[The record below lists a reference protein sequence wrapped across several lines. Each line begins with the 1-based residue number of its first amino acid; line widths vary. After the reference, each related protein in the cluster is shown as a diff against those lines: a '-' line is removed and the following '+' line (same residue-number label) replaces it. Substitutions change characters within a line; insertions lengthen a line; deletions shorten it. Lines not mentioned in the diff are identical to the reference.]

1 MKAKAG
7 KIYFIRCGEFVK
19 IGFATDVPTRFSGIK
34 TSTPHELE
42 LLGTVPGDR
51 STERAFHERFKR
63 HHHRGEWFHFA
74 DEIKGTIARLGIF
87 LVAPKKAVADELEDP
102 YFAGI
107 EKASRR
113 GFR

>member
-74 DEIKGTIARLGIF
+74 DETSELLRLQ
-87 LVAPKKAVADELEDP
+87 APRPAALPALRPEQ
-102 YFAGI
+102 G
-107 EKASRR
+107 
-113 GFR
+113 